1 MKRSRLASPWQERI
15 VLDDMRELLLRP
27 IESADAGPI
36 RAGFE
41 LLTPEEIRLRYQ
53 HSVNSL
59 SEDYLHR
66 LTHPQ
71 CGREFVLVVAEP
83 YPPGEALI
91 GAVARSSQLDGT
103 REAEFAILVS
113 HFLAGHG
120 LGRLLLKKLVTHAR
134 LRKLDAILGDV
145 LDDNGP
151 MLQLAE
157 TLGFQRTSS
166 DSAGTVRVRLPLR
179 AHHRGAA

>member
-1 MKRSRLASPWQERI
+1 MKRSRLAAPWQERI

-27 IESADAGPI
+27 IEPADAEPI
-36 RAGFE
+36 RLGFE

-59 SEDYLHR
+59 SDDYLHR
-66 LTHPQ
+66 LTHPRR
-71 CGREFVLVVAEP
+71 GREFVLVVAEP

-91 GAVARSSQLDGT
+91 GAVARLSQIDGT

-113 HFLAGHG
+113 HFLTGHG

-134 LRKLDAILGDV
+134 LRRLDAIVGDV
-145 LDDNGP
+145 LENNGP

-157 TLGFQRTSS
+157 ALGFQRKFTE
-166 DSAGTVRVRLPLR
+166 SASMVRVRLPIAR
-179 AHHRGAA
+179 EIREP